1 MTDIIFYLVAALMV
15 VFAVLTVALPNILMS
30 AAFLVA
36 TFMGTAAL
44 YILLGAEFL
53 AVAQVMVYIGG
64 VVIFIVFTILLTSQ
78 LGEKALQTGKAR
90 KVFAAFLALIFFG
103 TFGALLLASPTSFFN
118 TPPDGFGGLLAFG
131 QRLLSYGPE
140 GFLIPFEIVS
150 LLLLASLIGAIT
162 IAHRPRSEDRD
173 IVKKISAQEISEK
186 DDL

>member
-1 MTDIIFYLVAALMV
+1 MTDIVFYLVAALRV

-44 YILLGAEFL
+44 YLLLGAEFL

-78 LGEKALQTGKAR
+78 LGEKSLRTGAVR
-90 KVFAAFLALIFFG
+90 KVFALVLSVVFFG
-103 TFGALLLASPTSFFN
+103 SMAALLLSAPTSFFN
-118 TPPDGFGGLLAFG
+118 TPPEGFGGLLAFG
-131 QRLLSYGPE
+131 ARLLSYGPE
-140 GFLIPFEIVS
+140 GFLVPFELVS

-162 IAHRPRSEDRD
+162 VAHRPRSDSHSVTHSASPED
-173 IVKKISAQEISEK
+173 KK
-186 DDL
+186 